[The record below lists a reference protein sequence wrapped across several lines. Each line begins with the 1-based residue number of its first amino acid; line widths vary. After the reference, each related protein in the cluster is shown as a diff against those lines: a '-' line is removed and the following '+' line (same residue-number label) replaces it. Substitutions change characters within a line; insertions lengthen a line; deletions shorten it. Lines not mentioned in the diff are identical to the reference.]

1 MVRRLM
7 DGKNKGGA
15 AARRFERRNSLQG
28 KQKPVAKADQSKKGG
43 SAKQRARGLERLLK
57 KATLPDDIRRAKES
71 ELAALRTEGQKAK
84 RVQREKAFSKMY
96 HKVKFFERQKVERRI
111 GQLQKQLAAAA
122 PAAKAA
128 LEAQLV
134 EAEHDL
140 LYVRHFPRN
149 KKYLSLFPAEPLE
162 EGGFVAKLQAQI
174 RARIIRRSEAGLLN
188 EQPGHVDD
196 EDEED
201 SDAGELEAELEADD
215 FFAADAE
222 EAEEAE
228 EEAEEEEAEEVR
240 SQVQAP
246 AGGGAKPGRKD
257 RGNKKR
263 KSRER
268 EDPKQKK
275 QKKSK

>member
-1 MVRRLM
+1 M
-7 DGKNKGGA
+7 DGKGKGGA
-15 AARRFERRNSLQG
+15 AARRFERRNSLHSKP
-28 KQKPVAKADQSKKGG
+28 KQAAKTDQSKKGG

-57 KATLPDDIRRAKES
+57 KANLPDDVRRAKEA
-71 ELAALRTEGQKAK
+71 ELATLRTEGQKAK

-96 HKVKFFERQKVERRI
+96 HKVKFFERQKVERRMS
-111 GQLQKQLAAAA
+111 QLRKQLAAAE
-122 PAAKAA
+122 PAARAA
-128 LEAQLV
+128 LEAQLL
-134 EAEHDL
+134 ESEHDL

-188 EQPGHVDD
+188 EQPGGSD
-196 EDEED
+196 EDQED

-222 EAEEAE
+222 E
-228 EEAEEEEAEEVR
+228 EEEEAEVEEGAEEEVTDAAGP
-240 SQVQAP
+240 QA
-246 AGGGAKPGRKD
+246 AQQQEEACTKPTRKD

-268 EDPKQKK
+268 EQPMQKK